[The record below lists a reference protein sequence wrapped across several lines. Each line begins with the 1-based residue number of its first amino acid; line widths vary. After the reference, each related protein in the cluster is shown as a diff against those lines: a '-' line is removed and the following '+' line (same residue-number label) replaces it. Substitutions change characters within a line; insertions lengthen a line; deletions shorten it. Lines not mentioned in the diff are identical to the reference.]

1 MSTPLGQLE
10 APSAGPSGGSASA
23 KPADVELIESQLMN
37 NDAAS
42 LSGRDV
48 GSAPSVAADAGA
60 LPTAMPNVAFA
71 PPPAPHIAA
80 PVAPMGGGHYAG
92 VVPPAM
98 PPASRGALDD
108 YAFPIAIFIMSLIV
122 LSPFIERMLIRFM
135 PPYLKSS
142 WGQVL
147 IKAGL
152 ITAGFLV
159 LDKLNQ

>member
-1 MSTPLGQLE
+1 MSTPLGQLD
-10 APSAGPSGGSASA
+10 ATSGNASAGSASTRA
-23 KPADVELIESQLMN
+23 ADVELIESQLMN

-48 GSAPSVAADAGA
+48 GSVPSVVADPGA
-60 LPTAMPNVAFA
+60 SPTTLPKVTFA
-71 PPPAPHIAA
+71 PPPTQYSA
-80 PVAPMGGGHYAG
+80 PVAPLGGGYYAG
-92 VVPPAM
+92 TVPPAI
-98 PPASRGALDD
+98 PPQSKGALDE
-108 YAFPIAIFIMSLIV
+108 YAFPIAIFIMCLIV
-122 LSPFIERMLIRFM
+122 LSPFLERMLIRFM

-152 ITAGFLV
+152 ITAGFLI

>member
-10 APSAGPSGGSASA
+10 APSAGLSGGSASTKA
-23 KPADVELIESQLMN
+23 ADVELIESQLMN

-48 GSAPSVAADAGA
+48 GAAPPVVADAGA

-71 PPPAPHIAA
+71 PPPATHIAA
-80 PVAPMGGGHYAG
+80 PVAPMGGVHYAG
-92 VVPPAM
+92 SVPPAM
-98 PPASRGALDD
+98 PPPSGGALDD